1 MRLLSDKRGFTLMM
15 TIWVVV
21 FLTIVAMSFSF
32 STRLSTA
39 MTVNFRDETLA
50 YYGALSAYHTVLMY
64 LASDRDPTVD
74 FVDEQGRFF
83 LDLESGPI
91 PEMLDID
98 QVSARVSVVDEE
110 SKINLNR
117 TNQIILSKI
126 FKRAGVDTEKV
137 DALRDS
143 LLDWVDPDD
152 AHRLNGAE
160 DEYYREFGYTA
171 KNARLDLPRELL
183 LVKGFREDFFKG
195 RDPGELV
202 AFITTFGTGGLNIN
216 TAPRSLLSLLGLDD
230 NSIETV
236 MVQRNET
243 MGGFRFI
250 PADLSRLGLTRTAS
264 SYLRIGI
271 EGRLKGGKT
280 GYRIT
285 AVIRRM
291 PSPKGFRF
299 RILYWEEDVSYG
311 YNKA

>member
-1 MRLLSDKRGFTLMM
+1 MM
-15 TIWVVV
+15 TIWVLV

-39 MTVNFRDETLA
+39 MTANFRDETLA
-50 YYGALSAYHTVLMY
+50 YYGALSAYHAVLRS

-74 FVDEQGRFF
+74 FVDEEGRFF

-91 PEMLDID
+91 PERMEID
-98 QVSARVSVVDEE
+98 QVVAKVSVEDEE

-117 TNQIILSKI
+117 TNRGILEKL
-126 FKRAGVDTEKV
+126 FKRAGVDTEKM

-143 LLDWVDPDD
+143 LLDWIDPDD

-160 DEYYREFGYTA
+160 DEYYSEFGYTA

-195 RDPGELV
+195 RNGSGDLEGLL
-202 AFITTFGTGGLNIN
+202 TTFGTGGLNIN
-216 TAPRSLLSLLGLDD
+216 TAPGSLLSLLGLDE

-236 MVQRNET
+236 MARRNET

-250 PADLSRLGLTRTAS
+250 PADLSRFGLTKTAA

-271 EGRLKGGKT
+271 RGRLKGAKT
-280 GYRIT
+280 GYSLT
-285 AVIRRM
+285 AIIRRI
-291 PSPKGFRF
+291 PSPKGYRF
-299 RILYWEEDVSYG
+299 RMLYWEEDVSYSD
-311 YNKA
+311 NQA

>member
-1 MRLLSDKRGFTLMM
+1 MM

-21 FLTIVAMSFSF
+21 FLTIVAMGFSF

-39 MTVNFRDETLA
+39 MTANFRDETLA
-50 YYGALSAYHTVLMY
+50 YYGALSAYHVLMS
-64 LASDRDPTVD
+64 LAADRDPTVD
-74 FVDEQGRFF
+74 FVDEEGRFF

-91 PEMLDID
+91 PERMEID
-98 QVSARVSVVDEE
+98 RVVAKVSVVDEE

-117 TNQIILSKI
+117 TSQIILAKL
-126 FKRAGVDTEKV
+126 FNRAGVETEKV
-137 DALRDS
+137 DMLRES
-143 LLDWVDPDD
+143 LLDWIDPDD

-171 KNARLDLPRELL
+171 KNARFDLPRELL

-195 RDPGELV
+195 RYPGDLEGLL
-202 AFITTFGTGGLNIN
+202 TTFGTGGLNIN
-216 TAPRSLLSLLGLDD
+216 TASEALLSLLGLDG

-236 MVQRNET
+236 MARRNET

-250 PADLSRLGLTRTAS
+250 PADLSRFGLTRTAA

-271 EGRLKGGKT
+271 EGGLKGGKT
-280 GYRIT
+280 GCRIT

-299 RILYWEEDVSYG
+299 RILYWEEDVIYSD
-311 YNKA
+311 NKA